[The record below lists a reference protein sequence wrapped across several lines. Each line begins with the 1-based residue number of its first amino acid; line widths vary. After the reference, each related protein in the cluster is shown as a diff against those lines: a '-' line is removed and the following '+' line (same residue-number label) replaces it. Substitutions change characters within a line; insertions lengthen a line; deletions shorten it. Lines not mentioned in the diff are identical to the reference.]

1 MTRKDLPKRIISEIY
16 SRTAGSLYEPI
27 VVRGTFRMFSSDLE
41 KLVLEQGRRAIA
53 AANGRPILDMPVG
66 TAHFTTKFAAEHDG
80 LIVGV
85 DIAHGMV
92 VKTMQAAA
100 EAGLDNIVAVRGDA
114 HSLPFATGSFAAV
127 MCSNG
132 LQVMPGLKPTLT
144 ELHRVVSPGGALQ
157 VSIVNVPLGAA
168 LGESAQARLP
178 TMFKSRSSMIFA
190 IKRAGFTIIDVK
202 TSRLATMIEARKG
215 EP

>member
-1 MTRKDLPKRIISEIY
+1 VSKGDLPKRIISEIY

-53 AANGRPILDMPVG
+53 AAGGGPILDLPVG
-66 TAHFTTKFAAEHDG
+66 TGHFTTKFASEHDG
-80 LIVGV
+80 LIVGA

-92 VKTMQAAA
+92 VKTTRTAA
-100 EAGLDNIVAVRGDA
+100 EAGQRNLVAVRADA
-114 HSLPFATGSFAAV
+114 HALPFATGSFAAA

-132 LQVMPGLKPTLT
+132 LQVMPGLKPTLA
-144 ELHRVVSPGGALQ
+144 ELHRVIKQGGSLQ

-168 LGESAQARLP
+168 LPEGASHHLP
-178 TMFKSRSSMIFA
+178 TMFKSRASMIDA
-190 IKRAGFTIIDVK
+190 IRGAGFTIADVA
-202 TSRLATMIEARKG
+202 TSRLATLVEAQKG
-215 EP
+215 AN